1 MTSESWCHFLFGA
14 PMKKLTLLLLIIL
27 MTPACA
33 GWRLAAPG
41 TALKASSPSDRCY
54 SLSDRAAVFA
64 GVAAGAGALAGAS
77 GLSTVAFDDKG
88 AQAAMAITSLV
99 LGAAATGAT
108 LLSQK
113 SSSQWAD
120 EGCGK

>member
-1 MTSESWCHFLFGA
+1 MITR
-14 PMKKLTLLLLIIL
+14 MKLCMLAAIIL

-33 GWRLAAPG
+33 GWRLGAPS
-41 TALKASSPSDRCY
+41 TALRASPSPDRCY

-88 AQAAMAITSLV
+88 AQSAMAITSLV
-99 LGAAATGAT
+99 LGAAATGAI
-108 LLSQK
+108 LISQK
-113 SSSQWAD
+113 SSAQWGD